1 MSESQ
6 RERLMELFLSEGV
19 LRDLITSPGFSFD
32 WHSRTI
38 LKTIMHRDLRAL
50 IRSFGPL
57 VAPFLARLLRSKF
70 P

>member
-1 MSESQ
+1 
-6 RERLMELFLSEGV
+6 MELFLSEGV

-32 WHSRTI
+32 WHSRAI
-38 LKTIMHRDLRAL
+38 LKTVMHRDLRAL